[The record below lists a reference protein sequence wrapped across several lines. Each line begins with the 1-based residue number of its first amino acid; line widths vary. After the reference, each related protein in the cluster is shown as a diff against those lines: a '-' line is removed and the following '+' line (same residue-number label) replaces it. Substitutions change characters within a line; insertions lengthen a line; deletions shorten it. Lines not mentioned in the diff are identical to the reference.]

1 MKTIALIDYPR
12 LQETASS
19 SMSLL
24 LSELLNTTTCIDLDY
39 RPSVNLKLKKWLHLE
54 RRTVPEKQLCA
65 EDVEEVKV

>member
-24 LSELLNTTTCIDLDY
+24 LSELLHTTTCIDLDY

-54 RRTVPEKQLCA
+54 RRTVPEKLLCA